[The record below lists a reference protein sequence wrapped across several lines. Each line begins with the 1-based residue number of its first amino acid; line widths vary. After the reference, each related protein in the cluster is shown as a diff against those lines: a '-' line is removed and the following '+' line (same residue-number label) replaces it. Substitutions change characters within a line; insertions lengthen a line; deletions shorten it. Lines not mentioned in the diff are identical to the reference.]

1 MNDIQVLDIGAMGK
15 ADSRILVQYIQDKF
29 KNSSDTIKI
38 LEAGCGRRWYLDI
51 QKFNYEL
58 TGLDISQEALEIRRT
73 QKNDLDKTILG
84 DLRTI
89 ELEKSSYDV
98 IYSSYVLEHIDGA
111 EKILDKFLD
120 WLKPNGMLI
129 LRIPDGDTVKGFF
142 TKHLPFWVHLFYC
155 KYIQGSPNAGKPGY
169 EPFPTPFD
177 PIISRKAMHQY
188 CQQRNLQIKMEH
200 SYLFTA
206 KQRFKAL
213 PMVGNMIVKTAEL
226 LSLGKL
232 ASNRVDLL
240 LVIEKTV

>member
-1 MNDIQVLDIGAMGK
+1 MNDIQVLDIGAMGP
-15 ADSRILVQYIQDKF
+15 ADSKILAQYIQDKF

-51 QKFNYEL
+51 KEL
-58 TGLDISQEALEIRRT
+58 DCEITGLDISPEALEIRKT
-73 QKNDLDKTILG
+73 KKQDLDKIILG

-89 ELEKSSYDV
+89 ELEKSSFDV
-98 IYSSYVLEHIDGA
+98 IYSSYVLEHVDGA

-120 WLKPNGMLI
+120 WLKPNGI
-129 LRIPDGDTVKGFF
+129 LMIRIPDGDTVKGFF
-142 TKHLPFWVHLFYC
+142 TKHLPFWVHLFYL
-155 KYIQGSPNAGKPGY
+155 KYIQGRPNAGKPGY

-200 SYLFTA
+200 SYLFKA
-206 KQRFKAL
+206 KERFKAL
-213 PMVGNMIVKTAEL
+213 PMVGNMIVKMAEVI
-226 LSLGKL
+226 SLGKL

-240 LVIEKTV
+240 LVIEKPV